1 MELYEPDG
9 SFYSGEEA
17 KSSDCK
23 PSENI
28 EKKTT
33 TTLAVKNEPP
43 PAKEGFDCQMVSP
56 QQSQSTKADS
66 VDGKMAL
73 LEGLSKQL

>member
-1 MELYEPDG
+1 MNPMVLF
-9 SFYSGEEA
+9 SSGEEA
-17 KSSDCK
+17 KSSDSK
-23 PSENI
+23 TSENV

-33 TTLAVKNEPP
+33 TTPAVKNEPP
-43 PAKEGFDCQMVSP
+43 PAKESFDCQMVSP
-56 QQSQSTKADS
+56 QQSQSTEADS